1 LGSQCEDVDDDV
13 PARLNAYGLTHTD
26 VGDAGDDKV
35 LDGGA
40 RMHIIKHNLL
50 EWFEK
55 VLLKVERHEVFLQQ
69 KFIGQLSETVN

>member
-1 LGSQCEDVDDDV
+1 LLSVLSSKRKNIYDDV
-13 PARLNAYGLTHTD
+13 PARLYTNGFAHTD
-26 VGDAGDDKV
+26 IGDASHDKV

-55 VLLKVERHEVFLQQ
+55 VLLKVERHEVFFQQ
-69 KFIGQLSETVN
+69 EFIS